1 MGFKADTSFLRFLS
15 MGAAGVHQTIRQL
28 KTMGFEPI
36 ELERYCGSNK
46 IWTTKVKRLRLP
58 DLLCV
63 KTGLRLEARAKSKLE
78 IKMSDAPA
86 NPDRVWDA
94 GLRGDDLV
102 SIIASF
108 DTPDGPQPAQ
118 EAEFFTVESLRDSVG
133 TSKLGQPKSAG
144 EGAERDLT
152 WPATVPSRD
161 STVISVTAEK
171 IVVRQH
177 ADAER
182 KERKQ
187 TYTLKGKTPYVVPGE
202 TVQALTTFIAGT
214 PAAKADMPSYLGRQY
229 NPLNELQSQN
239 NVDRYAAVKSL
250 PHREDPRDTAVAAL
264 EHLIPNETEDRVAL
278 EAAGSAVILG
288 SNLGEDRIADFV
300 WNNDDRPDLRMEAVL
315 ILTELGRSTFT
326 HDQLTRIA
334 VHESFQGNEI
344 RQCAV
349 WGIGKAGLRAY
360 DDLLPFIDD
369 PEENV
374 ALHAIA
380 AFGNDTPRAVIDQL
394 IQDLIA
400 GDPRRAPAASE
411 VLRTISNTD
420 VLTAMIEAAR
430 ANPSGWLLATLG
442 RLPPDD
448 LRGALRADPLLEQI
462 SPMLLLSDAD
472 NWLAGEDMQ
481 TDISFLLK
489 QNL

>member
-1 MGFKADTSFLRFLS
+1 M
-15 MGAAGVHQTIRQL
+15 VYHQ
-28 KTMGFEPI
+28 
-36 ELERYCGSNK
+36 
-46 IWTTKVKRLRLP
+46 
-58 DLLCV
+58 
-63 KTGLRLEARAKSKLE
+63 
-78 IKMSDAPA
+78 
-86 NPDRVWDA
+86 
-94 GLRGDDLV
+94 
-102 SIIASF
+102 
-108 DTPDGPQPAQ
+108 
-118 EAEFFTVESLRDSVG
+118 VESLRDSVG

-144 EGAERDLT
+144 EGAERDRT

-315 ILTELGRSTFT
+315 ILTCIL
-326 HDQLTRIA
+326 
-334 VHESFQGNEI
+334 HE
-344 RQCAV
+344 
-349 WGIGKAGLRAY
+349 
-360 DDLLPFIDD
+360 
-369 PEENV
+369 
-374 ALHAIA
+374 
-380 AFGNDTPRAVIDQL
+380 
-394 IQDLIA
+394 
-400 GDPRRAPAASE
+400 
-411 VLRTISNTD
+411 
-420 VLTAMIEAAR
+420 
-430 ANPSGWLLATLG
+430 
-442 RLPPDD
+442 
-448 LRGALRADPLLEQI
+448 
-462 SPMLLLSDAD
+462 
-472 NWLAGEDMQ
+472 
-481 TDISFLLK
+481 
-489 QNL
+489 